1 MKQATWTLTAALL
14 VLPAARAADWP
25 QFRGPG
31 GSGVSDEKG
40 LPVKWSPTENVRWKV
55 DLPGRGLSCP
65 VISGGRVFVT
75 ACTGPRQRRLHVLCF
90 RERDGL
96 KLWERQFAA
105 TGNTACHPKTCMAAP
120 TPATDGKAVYA
131 LFATGD
137 VAALDRDDNLLWYR
151 SLVRDYPDITNQVG
165 MAASPVLW
173 KDVLLVPMENAGDS
187 FAAGLAAKT
196 GKNLWRSKRFRDINW
211 VTPLVVEREGKAEA
225 IFQTANDVTAYEPR
239 TGKVL
244 WTLTG
249 RRTSSVAS
257 PAQGEG
263 LLFVS
268 AGPFLALR
276 PGKGDKPEIVWRTT
290 KLSSGYTSPAYHQGR
305 VYALTPIGLNCVDA
319 RNGQLL
325 WQQRVKGQFSASPV
339 FADGKAYVPS
349 EAGVV
354 TVIRLGKE
362 PEVLATNDMEQ
373 TLLATPAIA
382 GGAIYLRSDKTLFCI
397 GSKKE

>member
-1 MKQATWTLTAALL
+1 MKQTIGTVATVLL
-14 VLPAARAADWP
+14 MLPGARAADWP

-31 GSGVSDEKG
+31 GSGVSTEKG

-65 VISGGRVFVT
+65 VISDGRVFVT
-75 ACTGPRQRRLHVLCF
+75 ACTGPKQRRLHVLCF
-90 RERDGL
+90 RASDGS

-120 TPATDGKAVYA
+120 TPATDGKAIYA

-137 VAALDRDDNLLWYR
+137 VAALDRDGNLLWYR
-151 SLVRDYPDITNQVG
+151 SLVGDYPDVTNQVG

-173 KDVLLVPMENAGDS
+173 QDVLLVPMENAGDS
-187 FAAGLAAKT
+187 FAAGLDTKT

-211 VTPLVVEREGKAEA
+211 VTPLVVERDGKAEA
-225 IFQTANDVTAYEPR
+225 IFQTTNDITAYEPR

-244 WTLTG
+244 WSLTG
-249 RRTSSVAS
+249 RHTSAVAS

-263 LLFVS
+263 LVFVP

-276 PGKGDKPEIVWRTT
+276 PGTGDKPEMVWRTT

-305 VYALTPIGLNCVDA
+305 VYALTSIGLNCVDA
-319 RNGQLL
+319 KNGQFL
-325 WQQRVKGQFSASPV
+325 WQQRVKGQFWASPIL
-339 FADGKAYVPS
+339 ADGKAYVTS
-349 EAGVV
+349 EEGVV

-362 PEVLATNDMEQ
+362 PEVLAANDMGQ
-373 TLLATPAIA
+373 TLLATPAVS
-382 GGAIYLRSDKTLFCI
+382 GGALYLRSDKTLFCI
-397 GSKKE
+397 GTKKK